1 MYYCVSE
8 FVFRVIQD
16 IPIQSLFKI
25 IDSKIRKISKAFELP
40 EHLFCFIQNIR
51 SQEKT
56 VWHRISTSK
65 FFRFQIIN
73 VFEIF
78 RKTFRSSF

>member
-16 IPIQSLFKI
+16 ITIQSLFKI
-25 IDSKIRKISKAFELP
+25 IDSKIRKVSKAFELP

-51 SQEKT
+51 SQEKLSGT
-56 VWHRISTSK
+56 
-65 FFRFQIIN
+65 
-73 VFEIF
+73 E
-78 RKTFRSSF
+78 